1 MASLPLLTWKRMTDR
16 AIHPK
21 PAAQVLRNRPRT
33 EDREAPCTPLQHRG
47 ERAPCDGLTHIFRT
61 QYRQLLRFCR
71 MRVRNDAD
79 AEDIVQAAFLA
90 ARRAYPE
97 KGIEELRPLLFTLVR
112 NTALNHLKASWNRR
126 RHGDDVSALSE
137 QLPCPASPC
146 PEKQLID
153 SERLALVETVMSGM
167 TPRRQIALRLHR
179 YEGFSY
185 EEIARRLSISP
196 TAVKKHVARGV
207 AEIAAR
213 LAETEDPAGANRQG

>member
-1 MASLPLLTWKRMTDR
+1 M
-16 AIHPK
+16 
-21 PAAQVLRNRPRT
+21 
-33 EDREAPCTPLQHRG
+33 
-47 ERAPCDGLTHIFRT
+47 
-61 QYRQLLRFCR
+61 
-71 MRVRNDAD
+71 RNDAD

-153 SERLALVETVMSGM
+153 SERLALVEAVMSGM

-213 LAETEDPAGANRQG
+213 LAEAEDPAGKDRQG

>member
-1 MASLPLLTWKRMTDR
+1 MTDP
-16 AIHPK
+16 AIHTK
-21 PAAQVLRNRPRT
+21 PAVHAVQTRARI
-33 EDREAPCTPLQHRG
+33 EDREAFCTASQHRG
-47 ERAPCDGLTHIFRT
+47 ERAPCDGLTQVFRT
-61 QYRQLLRFCR
+61 QYRQLFRFCR

-97 KGIEELRPLLFTLVR
+97 KGLEELRPLLFTLVR
-112 NTALNHLKASWNRR
+112 NTALNHLKASWNSR
-126 RHGDDVSALSE
+126 RHGEDVSALSE

-146 PEKQLID
+146 PEKQLMD
-153 SERLALVETVMSGM
+153 SERLALVEAVVSEMN
-167 TPRRQIALRLHR
+167 PRRQTALRLHR
-179 YEGFSY
+179 YEGLSY

-213 LAETEDPAGANRQG
+213 LAEAEDPAGANGQR